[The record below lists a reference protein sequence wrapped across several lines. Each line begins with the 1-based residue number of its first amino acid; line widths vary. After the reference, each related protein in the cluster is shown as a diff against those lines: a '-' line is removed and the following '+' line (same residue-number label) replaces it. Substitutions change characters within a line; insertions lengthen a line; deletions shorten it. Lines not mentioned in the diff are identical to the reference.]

1 MPSNR
6 IPDASLD
13 DIQSE
18 LRRRERLN
26 RQRLNGLIRT
36 HDRLTRKLSFIK
48 DQIELLERELG
59 VTDVTR
65 RRARM
70 KQGLSLAD
78 SIVAVLTKRPKKID
92 DIMEAVKANGYVSTS
107 PNFRI
112 MVTQILIKD
121 RRIKRVRRGQYAA
134 R

>member
-1 MPSNR
+1 MPDR
-6 IPDASLD
+6 IPDASLH

-26 RQRLNGLIRT
+26 RQRLNGLVRT
-36 HDRLTRKLSFIK
+36 HDRLTRKLSFVK

-92 DIMEAVKANGYVSTS
+92 DIMTAVKAGGYVSTS

-112 MVTQILIKD
+112 MVTQILCKD
-121 RRIKRVRRGQYAA
+121 KRVKRVRRGQYAA